1 MVNHYIA
8 THPYDQPIGTVI
20 LTNTNNETV
29 VSGLTYSS
37 PVTRATHDAAVAID
51 LDLQTPT
58 PTDDITT
65 VTEATDL
72 TSKRGGRPN
81 GSTVGAINAQKL
93 LVVDALDECAIE
105 IASLKCTAVEKS
117 HRLGNGK
124 MCRVP
129 KGAYE
134 KAVAK
139 VCEKYNVERI
149 EISIETAISRT
160 KVGRKLKVNHRGTDS
175 AMINIEAHLLAV
187 IVRRAAL
194 LQPVS
199 YGEGLELAN

>member
-8 THPYDQPIGTVI
+8 THPDDQPIGTVI
-20 LTNTNNETV
+20 LTNTNTKTV

-37 PVTRATHDAAVAID
+37 PVARTTHDAAVAID

-58 PTDDITT
+58 PTGDSSTA
-65 VTEATDL
+65 TEATNL

-81 GSTVGAINAQKL
+81 GSTVGAINAHKL
-93 LVVDALDECAIE
+93 SVADALDEYAIE
-105 IASLKCTAVEKS
+105 IASLKCTASEKS

-139 VCEKYNVERI
+139 V
-149 EISIETAISRT
+149 
-160 KVGRKLKVNHRGTDS
+160 
-175 AMINIEAHLLAV
+175 
-187 IVRRAAL
+187 
-194 LQPVS
+194 
-199 YGEGLELAN
+199 YGK